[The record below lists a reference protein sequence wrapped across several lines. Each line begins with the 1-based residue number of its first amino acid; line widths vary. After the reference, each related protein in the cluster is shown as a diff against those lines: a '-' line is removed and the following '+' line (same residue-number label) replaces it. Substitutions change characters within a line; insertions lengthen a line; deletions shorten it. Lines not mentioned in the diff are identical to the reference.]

1 MSQYPSVIDLSSLNG
16 TNGFKITG
24 VSSGDYT
31 GNSVASAGDVNGDGL
46 LDLII
51 GAPGMMYD
59 SARPGAAFVVF
70 GTASGFGANIDLS
83 SLDGSDGFRLSG
95 SKLQDYAG
103 RSVASADVNGDG
115 FADLII
121 GAPGADQNGPN
132 KGFTY
137 VVFGKA
143 GGFASNLDLSTLDG
157 SNGFRLVGA
166 TSNSGV
172 GLSVASAGDFNGD
185 SVDDM
190 IVGSGG
196 SSYVVFGRT
205 PGFPA
210 QINVTSLN
218 GSNGFQIAGAG
229 PAVASAGDINGD
241 GYADVIVGQPT
252 SSPHGTRSGASYV
265 VFGSASGFGSSINVS
280 SLDGSNGFK
289 ISGAA
294 ANDLSGT
301 SVASAGDINDDGFAD
316 LIVGAPGVDPNGGA
330 AYVIFGKAGG
340 FGANIDLSSL
350 DGSNGFKITGADATG
365 HIVDT
370 GWSVASA
377 GDVNGDGFDD
387 IIVGA
392 PGTYDYANSAS
403 YVVFGK
409 AGGFGANIDLSSLD
423 GSNGFKLSGAA
434 AGDFSGRS
442 VASAGDVNGDGIAD
456 LIIGADGAGPHG
468 SASGA
473 SYVVFGKTTGFGANV
488 DLSSLD
494 GSSGFRISGAA
505 ASDHSGFSVA
515 SAGDVNHDGFDDVI
529 IGATN
534 VSGSGASYV
543 VFGHGGAFASN
554 IDLSSLNG
562 TTGFKL
568 SGAAVGDQS
577 GFSVASAGDINGD
590 GFADLIVG
598 ARNAAANGN
607 GSGASYVVFGKASG
621 FASNINLSSL
631 DGTNGFKLS
640 GAAAGDASGYSVA
653 SAGDV
658 NGDGFDDLIIGA
670 PHAASTAGASYV
682 VFGTAG
688 GFASNINLSSLDGSN
703 GFKIDHAQS
712 FDTSGHSVASA
723 GDLNGDGFADL
734 IIGAPN
740 SSTNSYSGASYVLYG
755 RAPDTAVDRTG
766 TDASQTLAG
775 GDFNDILHG
784 MGGDDQLYGNGGD
797 DVLDGGTGDDV
808 MRGGAG
814 DDTYYVDSAGDKVIE
829 AANQGTDTVHT
840 TVSYTLAPNV
850 EVLIADSDAGLTLTG
865 NALDN
870 TIIGGAGNDQLDGKA
885 GADHMQ
891 GGNGD
896 DTYYVDNSGDV
907 VTEFAHQGT
916 DTVHTTVSYA
926 LAPNVEILISDSG
939 SGLTLAG
946 NDLDNT
952 ITGGAG
958 NDLLNGR
965 LGADHMDGGA
975 GDDVYIVDNP
985 GDTITDSAGT
995 DLVQTSV
1002 NYTIGTG
1009 IEYLR
1014 ADSNAGLILGGN
1026 DQDNGIHG
1034 GGGNDH
1040 LFGGLGRDILTGGSG
1055 DDVFEYR
1062 SIDDSGT
1069 TAATRDTIADFSSGD
1084 LIDLSAIDAIT
1095 GGAHDDFTFVGNAA
1109 FTAAGQVRWEARG
1122 DNTVVQ
1128 VNVDGSP
1135 GADMSIL
1142 LQGVHSLTAGD
1153 FKLS

>member
-423 GSNGFKLSGAA
+423 GSNGFK
-434 AGDFSGRS
+434 
-442 VASAGDVNGDGIAD
+442 
-456 LIIGADGAGPHG
+456 
-468 SASGA
+468 
-473 SYVVFGKTTGFGANV
+473 
-488 DLSSLD
+488 
-494 GSSGFRISGAA
+494 
-505 ASDHSGFSVA
+505 
-515 SAGDVNHDGFDDVI
+515 
-529 IGATN
+529 
-534 VSGSGASYV
+534 
-543 VFGHGGAFASN
+543 
-554 IDLSSLNG
+554 
-562 TTGFKL
+562 
-568 SGAAVGDQS
+568 
-577 GFSVASAGDINGD
+577 
-590 GFADLIVG
+590 
-598 ARNAAANGN
+598 
-607 GSGASYVVFGKASG
+607 
-621 FASNINLSSL
+621 
-631 DGTNGFKLS
+631 
-640 GAAAGDASGYSVA
+640 
-653 SAGDV
+653 
-658 NGDGFDDLIIGA
+658 
-670 PHAASTAGASYV
+670 
-682 VFGTAG
+682 
-688 GFASNINLSSLDGSN
+688 
-703 GFKIDHAQS
+703 IDHAQS

-723 GDLNGDGFADL
+723 GDVNGDGFADL